1 MLFFLFHCCLR
12 RHCRVFAGER
22 EISSFSI
29 DVYWRK
35 GDSNCY
41 GVSMQWCRDTFRVEE
56 DANGKQMPPAFA
68 RLFFSLALCLVS
80 NQMISFL
87 LFFVKT
93 YELWHKAID
102 WVQIWNVFFSVSNR
116 YSVWVCRE
124 KKILSR
130 LRKMCAKYQK
140 WWKSRKSNWIQRIVD
155 LRFEKRTFLVLSVM
169 IKQVLSFEIEF
180 PFLCN
185 IFG

>member
-41 GVSMQWCRDTFRVEE
+41 GVSMQWCRDTFHVEE

-68 RLFFSLALCLVS
+68 RLFFLSRFAWFP
-80 NQMISFL
+80 IRWFL
-87 LFFVKT
+87 FYFF
-93 YELWHKAID
+93 
-102 WVQIWNVFFSVSNR
+102 
-116 YSVWVCRE
+116 
-124 KKILSR
+124 LSR
-130 LRKMCAKYQK
+130 LMNFDTKLLIECRYEMYFFLFQIDTVFGFAVKKKYCRVCEKCAQNI
-140 WWKSRKSNWIQRIVD
+140 RNDERAENQ
-155 LRFEKRTFLVLSVM
+155 
-169 IKQVLSFEIEF
+169 IEF
-180 PFLCN
+180 KGLLIWDLKKGHFWCSA
-185 IFG
+185 